1 MIAKTK
7 LGNAW
12 YYDWYSIHAPLT
24 EVYPCATEI
33 LMDQYEGKLTTR
45 EDQQHLWISRKT
57 LIPFLRWVAERGTTQ
72 AARFLYDIETSIA
85 KDIQQVRAMSRKHR
99 WTVAYR
105 QEYKCKVC
113 KGLLHPKA
121 FDIDHI
127 VELARG
133 GTDTLDNL
141 QALCVQCHAIK
152 TRS

>member
-85 KDIQQVRAMSRKHR
+85 KIFN
-99 WTVAYR
+99 
-105 QEYKCKVC
+105 KCAPCRGTSVDRRVPDKNTSAKYAKDC
-113 KGLLHPKA
+113 CTQA